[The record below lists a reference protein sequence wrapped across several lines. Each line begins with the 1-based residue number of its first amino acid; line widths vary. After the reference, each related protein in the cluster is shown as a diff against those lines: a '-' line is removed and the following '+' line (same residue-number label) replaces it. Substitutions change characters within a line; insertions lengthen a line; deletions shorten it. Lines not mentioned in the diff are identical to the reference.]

1 MDHYST
7 LGIPRSAT
15 PDEIKKA
22 YRKLAME
29 HHPDRGG
36 DNAKFQE
43 ISVAYNTLSDP
54 DKKAAYDNPQPQFS
68 GFNFGPNGFDFQ
80 DIFRAFN
87 QQTTNPFEAY
97 SRQQNQ
103 QKQMYRTRVTVS
115 LLDAYNGTEQV
126 LKLSTPQGLKV
137 VNLKLPPGVKTG
149 DNMRYDNVV
158 DNAVLLIEFVVLSDL
173 RFDRKGDD
181 LYANLPISVLDLI
194 IGTTIE
200 FTTMGKKTLEVKIKP
215 GTQPYMQ
222 LKIPGEGMPT
232 RNGGVGDQILLLKPF
247 IPDNIDN
254 DIIESIK
261 RTSQK

>member
-7 LGIPRSAT
+7 LGIPRTAS
-15 PDEIKKA
+15 PEEIKKA

-36 DNAKFQE
+36 DNVKFQE
-43 ISVAYNTLSDP
+43 LSVAYNILSDP
-54 DKKAAYDNPQPQFS
+54 DKKAAYDNPHPQFS

-80 DIFRAFN
+80 DIFKAFN
-87 QQTTNPFEAY
+87 QQTNPFEAY
-97 SRQQNQ
+97 ARQQNQ
-103 QKQMYRTRVTVS
+103 QQQMYRTRVTVS
-115 LLDAYNGTEQV
+115 LVDAYNGTEQV

-137 VNLKLPPGVKTG
+137 VNLKLPRGVRTG

-158 DNAVLLIEFVVLSDL
+158 DGAILLIEFVVLSDL
-173 RFDRKGDD
+173 RFDRRDDD

-194 IGTTIE
+194 VGTTIE
-200 FTTMGKKTLEVKIKP
+200 FITMGKKTLEVKIKP

-222 LKIPGEGMPT
+222 LKIPGEGMPA

-254 DIIESIK
+254 DIVESIK
-261 RTSQK
+261 RAYQNK